1 MTNGPSPLSAVT
13 SLTQEN
19 NSTLLPSH
27 DKRTISTKRCYF
39 PSLILQNRSQTRSV
53 SLSDMYFAQFSQPL
67 RVKYLTRF
75 SKYCAYMHFIQFF
88 SPFFKIKFIQ
98 NDSSLQF
105 ETIRHDLYKFMSH
118 CVHICFILIVQDS
131 FKMTAVSNLKPSG
144 ITYILC
150 SQVLRADCTRFTQT
164 TLA

>member
-1 MTNGPSPLSAVT
+1 MLLLPWHKKITALGYHHTTNGPSPLRAVT
-13 SLTQEN
+13 SLRSFYRTDLNLDLFHFQTG
-19 NSTLLPSH
+19 TLHNLVSH
-27 DKRTISTKRCYF
+27 F
-39 PSLILQNRSQTRSV
+39 
-53 SLSDMYFAQFSQPL
+53 
-67 RVKYLTRF
+67 KYLTRF

-131 FKMTAVSNLKPSG
+131 FKMTAVSNSKPSG